1 MNEVDPTEWLTLRI
15 DPELVNDLSCN
26 LRPDVGDL
34 PQAREL
40 LLPAVHELT
49 ISFIAAFVSFVDAI
63 QNASLRLL

>member
-1 MNEVDPTEWLTLRI
+1 MTEVNYTEWLTLCI
-15 DPELVNDLSCN
+15 DTELVDELSCN

-40 LLPAVHELT
+40 LPELHELT
-49 ISFIAAFVSFVDAI
+49 ISLITAFVSFVDAI